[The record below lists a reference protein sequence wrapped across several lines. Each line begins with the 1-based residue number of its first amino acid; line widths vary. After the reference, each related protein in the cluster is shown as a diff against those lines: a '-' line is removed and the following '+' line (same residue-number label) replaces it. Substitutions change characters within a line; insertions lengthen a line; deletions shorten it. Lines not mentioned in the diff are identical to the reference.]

1 MMAEMNVDLFVFFS
15 AIAHLQKCVIHL
27 PFVICHL
34 TDLHWVT
41 VLLSLLGK
49 VGSSS
54 AFSTVFLYS
63 AEFFP
68 TTIRN
73 SALGVANFSARVGGM
88 IAPYIV
94 DLVVT
99 ISQIRTCEFK
109 ITLFMLIK
117 ER

>member
-1 MMAEMNVDLFVFFS
+1 MLTYSGFFFCHCTSAELYNTVTFCDLS
-15 AIAHLQKCVIHL
+15 SDR
-27 PFVICHL
+27 PP
-34 TDLHWVT
+34 
-41 VLLSLLGK
+41 LG
-49 VGSSS
+49 
-54 AFSTVFLYS
+54 

-109 ITLFMLIK
+109 ITHLCL
-117 ER
+117 